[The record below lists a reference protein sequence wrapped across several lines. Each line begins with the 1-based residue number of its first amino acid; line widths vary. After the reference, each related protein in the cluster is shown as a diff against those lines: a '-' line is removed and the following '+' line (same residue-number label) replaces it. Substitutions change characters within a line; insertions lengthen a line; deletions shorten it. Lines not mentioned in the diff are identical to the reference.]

1 MKSHQVKSFL
11 AGFSHLETLCIDDAV
26 TLTVLKTSSAS
37 CKMAIFVHLNCF
49 ISEIRVG
56 LCTVALGWVR
66 NRVGNRFRL
75 DKAGEEA
82 P

>member
-1 MKSHQVKSFL
+1 MKSFL
-11 AGFSHLETLCIDDAV
+11 VGLNHLEPLCIAATV

-37 CKMAIFVHLNCF
+37 CKMAIFVHLNF
-49 ISEIRVG
+49 FMSEIRVG

-66 NRVGNRFRL
+66 KRVGKRFRL